1 MYYDPVRSAYI
12 DAEDGSV
19 VLHEAVPELSSTF
32 SSPAV
37 RSTSSQNSTSGRS
50 GKLKSKSNSPE
61 LEVDIEMIQV
71 MDLDANAVRSQLLEL
86 SRLEKLNNS
95 HNKEKNSYSMPTIA
109 MAPNA
114 LFDGSDGTS
123 VESLTTDP
131 VQRGGRSNAASSE
144 NDDWIF
150 ARALQAMEFE
160 ISNEMIMEE
169 GYEEGEDGDFNQ
181 KEYQASRSCKTQL
194 LTLSA
199 FLCVLQIGVMIAT
212 IQMGGY
218 ASQKENPMI
227 GPP

>member
-1 MYYDPVRSAYI
+1 MYYDPIRSAYI

-19 VLHEAVPELSSTF
+19 VLHEAAPELSSTF
-32 SSPAV
+32 SSPV
-37 RSTSSQNSTSGRS
+37 MRSTSSHNSASGRS
-50 GKLKSKSNSPE
+50 GKVKSKSNSPE

-86 SRLEKLNNS
+86 SRLEKLNSNS
-95 HNKEKNSYSMPTIA
+95 HNKEKNNYSMPTIA

-123 VESLTTDP
+123 SESLTTDR
-131 VQRGGRSNAASSE
+131 VQRDGRSNAASSE
-144 NDDWIF
+144 NEDWIF

-160 ISNEMIMEE
+160 ISNEMMMED
-169 GYEEGEDGDFNQ
+169 GYEEGEEGDFNQ

-199 FLCVLQIGVMIAT
+199 FLCLLQVRNSFIHKDKMKMFIKNCL
-212 IQMGGY
+212 IY
-218 ASQKENPMI
+218 
-227 GPP
+227 